1 MTTESLKSFVFGG
14 DPRDSEYWST
24 IISVRRQGYDPNDDG
39 MISVP
44 FEELEELQQSYVK
57 AQNALHCVAGTK
69 TQADIARE
77 CLKELNN

>member
-1 MTTESLKSFVFGG
+1 MTANSLKDFQFDG

-24 IISVRRQGYDPNDDG
+24 IISVRRQGYDPDDDG

-44 FEELEELQQSYVK
+44 AKELEELQQCYVI
-57 AQNALHCVAGTK
+57 AQNALHRVAGTK
-69 TQADIARE
+69 TQSDIARE